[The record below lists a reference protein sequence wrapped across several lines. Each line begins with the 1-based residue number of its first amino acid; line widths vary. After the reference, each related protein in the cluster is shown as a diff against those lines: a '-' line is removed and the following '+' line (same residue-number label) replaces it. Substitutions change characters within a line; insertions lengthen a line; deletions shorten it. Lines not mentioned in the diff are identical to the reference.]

1 MCGWVIVIDSARQGL
16 PEQALKAATRAL
28 RHRGPDDSGEFTEAG
43 VQMGFVRLSILDL
56 SAAGHQPMA
65 SADGRYVIVFNG
77 EIYNYRELRV
87 ELEALGHRFASQS
100 DTEVLLST
108 YIQWGPECLAKLNGM
123 FAFAIYDRS
132 TRSWFAARDRLG
144 EKPFYVWRDDRWTV
158 LASEP
163 GAIASTGLMRLE
175 PDWSRFADFAVFG
188 LMDHEGGTLLRGVSQ
203 LPAGHC
209 LQIDAAGAQHRRR
222 YWEPPLPSLDDAS
235 RSDAQW
241 VETLAALVG
250 DAVKLRL
257 RSDVP
262 VGFTLSGGIDS
273 SLLICEAAHQGN
285 STFDAFSFHDPLH
298 DERSLV
304 ETTLAQTGARGHS
317 LDAQA
322 LDIAARLPSVIA
334 ANGEPVQSWSA
345 VANHALF
352 ELARQ
357 HGVKV
362 VLGGQGAD
370 EAFAGYSSFET
381 NRWTL
386 MALSLRWPS
395 LIGDV
400 RRSARRHGA
409 AASGLMLGVL
419 ARTFREAAS
428 RALSAVRPKRVRS
441 LQPPINPYFS
451 TDVVGSRRQHPL
463 VAASAPRSLANHQ
476 AVTLTGSPLPL
487 YLRVEDRVS
496 MAHSVEA
503 RLPFVDHRLIEHGLR
518 MPDHLKYD
526 SGLNKVALRAVAA
539 ARVPPAVSNNARK
552 FGFPVGLRAS
562 TATSLQ
568 TLCRELASTR
578 AFRERGVYDMR
589 SVERMLARPATL
601 HDSGALFD
609 LAQTELWLAG
619 LEGQRR

>member
-16 PEQALKAATRAL
+16 PQPALKAAMRAL
-28 RHRGPDDSGEFTEAG
+28 RHRGPDDSGEFIENG
-43 VQMGFVRLSILDL
+43 IRMGFVRLSILDL

-65 SADGRYVIVFNG
+65 SADGRYVIAFNG

-87 ELEALGHRFASQS
+87 ELEGLGRRFTSQS
-100 DTEVLLST
+100 DTEVLLNA
-108 YIQWGPECLAKLNGM
+108 YIQWGPECLARLNGM
-123 FAFAIYDRS
+123 FAFAVYDRS

-163 GAIASTGLMRLE
+163 GAIAATGLMRLD
-175 PDWSRFADFAVFG
+175 PDWSRFTDFAVFG

-209 LQIDAAGAQHRRR
+209 LHIDPTGVQHRRR
-222 YWEPPLPSLDDAS
+222 YWEPPLPSPDDAS
-235 RSDAQW
+235 RSDTQW
-241 VETLAALVG
+241 METLAALVS

-285 STFDAFSFHDPLH
+285 STFDAFSFHDPLY

-317 LDAQA
+317 LDAQT

-357 HGVKV
+357 RGVKV

-386 MALSLRWPS
+386 LALSSRWPS

-409 AASGLMLGVL
+409 AASRLMLGVL

-428 RALSAVRPKRVRS
+428 RALSTLRPKRLRR
-441 LQPPINPYFS
+441 LQPPIHPYFS
-451 TDVVGSRRQHPL
+451 ADVVGSRRRHPL
-463 VAASAPRSLANHQ
+463 VATSAPRSLASHQ
-476 AVTLTGSPLPL
+476 VVTLTGSPLPL

-539 ARVPPAVSNNARK
+539 ARVPPAVSTNARK

-589 SVERMLARPATL
+589 SVELMLARPATP
-601 HDSGALFD
+601 HDSEALFD

-619 LEGQRR
+619 LEAQRR